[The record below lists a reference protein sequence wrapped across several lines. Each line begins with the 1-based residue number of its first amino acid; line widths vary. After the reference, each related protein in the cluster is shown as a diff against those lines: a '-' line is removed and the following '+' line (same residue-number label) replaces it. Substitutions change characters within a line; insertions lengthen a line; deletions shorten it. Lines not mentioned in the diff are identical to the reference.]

1 MTPIHFKN
9 SLIQSKTIYY
19 VLPALLQVL
28 KTSFFFKKKRVIIYC
43 ETYILLLV
51 QGIKKSITK
60 YCLYW

>member
-1 MTPIHFKN
+1 MTLIHFKN

-28 KTSFFFKKKRVIIYC
+28 KTSFFLKKRVIIYC

-51 QGIKKSITK
+51 KGIKKSITK
-60 YCLYW
+60 